1 MDIIIVI
8 GILVIVLL
16 WPYLRSTPDQEK
28 QVYAPSWEPPP
39 RICRYCGRRHQPR
52 PVPPPELFDPHED
65 LIRQIDKAWAET
77 HPVPP
82 SPVMLPVLQPGESL
96 EPLRTVDG
104 RIVRYVV
111 VRD

>member
-1 MDIIIVI
+1 MDIIVV
-8 GILVIVLL
+8 GIMLWVLL
-16 WPYLRSTPDQEK
+16 WPYLRRTP
-28 QVYAPSWEPPP
+28 EPPP
-39 RICRYCGRRHQPR
+39 RVCRHQSHL
-52 PVPPPELFDPHED
+52 VPARSLEPFDPHED

-77 HPVPP
+77 HPVTP

-96 EPLRTVDG
+96 EPLRTADG

>member
-1 MDIIIVI
+1 MDIIVV
-8 GILVIVLL
+8 GIMLWVLL
-16 WPYLRSTPDQEK
+16 WPYLRRTP
-28 QVYAPSWEPPP
+28 EPPP
-39 RICRYCGRRHQPR
+39 RICRCRH
-52 PVPPPELFDPHED
+52 PVPRSPEPTIGDPHED
-65 LIRQIDKAWAET
+65 LIRQINKAGAET

-96 EPLRTVDG
+96 EPLRTADG

>member
-1 MDIIIVI
+1 MEIIIAI
-8 GILVIVLL
+8 GIMAWFL
-16 WPYLRSTPDQEK
+16 WVCRGWSVED
-28 QVYAPSWEPPP
+28 P
-39 RICRYCGRRHQPR
+39 RCSCGRRHQPH
-52 PVPPPELFDPHED
+52 PVPHRSRPEPIGTFDPHED

-96 EPLRTVDG
+96 EPLRTADG

-111 VRD
+111 IRD

>member
-1 MDIIIVI
+1 MEIIIAI
-8 GILVIVLL
+8 GIMAWLLVTALGSEDS
-16 WPYLRSTPDQEK
+16 R
-28 QVYAPSWEPPP
+28 
-39 RICRYCGRRHQPR
+39 CRRCGRRHKPH
-52 PVPPPELFDPHED
+52 PVPARRPEPIGTFDPHED
-65 LIRQIDKAWAET
+65 LMRQINKAWAET

-96 EPLRTVDG
+96 EVLRSSDG